1 MHIRH
6 SPIIIHITRT
16 PTPAP
21 IYIASLGNL
30 KPDEEPP
37 AVVVE
42 LGLVEVVGIELVI
55 IPVSIVVVIAVGL
68 VVPGISVTRPILVS
82 LL

>member
-1 MHIRH
+1 MHNRH

-30 KPDEEPP
+30 KPDDKPP
-37 AVVVE
+37 SVVVE
-42 LGLVEVVGIELVI
+42 LGLVEVVGLNVFR
-55 IPVSIVVVIAVGL
+55 V
-68 VVPGISVTRPILVS
+68 SVTRPILGS

>member
-1 MHIRH
+1 MCELGWFLHGQ
-6 SPIIIHITRT
+6 SHITRT

-21 IYIASLGNL
+21 IHIASLGNL

-37 AVVVE
+37 EVVVE
-42 LGLVEVVGIELVI
+42 LMLIEV
-55 IPVSIVVVIAVGL
+55 
-68 VVPGISVTRPILVS
+68 VTRPILGS